1 MAASSYDSV
10 WRSTPVSDW
19 NPNDASTGHD
29 FLNQIDTQK
38 GNVSNA
44 ENIYKQQA
52 GQVADSRNTYNDLFN
67 NRTSY
72 NDMYNEARQTA
83 GVDDAKAQYL

>member
-10 WRSTPVSDW
+10 WRSQPVSDW

-38 GNVSNA
+38 GKVSNA
-44 ENIYKQQA
+44 ENIYQQQENPFQIGSTHHRLWSQNKQEQ
-52 GQVADSRNTYNDLFN
+52 
-67 NRTSY
+67 
-72 NDMYNEARQTA
+72 
-83 GVDDAKAQYL
+83 